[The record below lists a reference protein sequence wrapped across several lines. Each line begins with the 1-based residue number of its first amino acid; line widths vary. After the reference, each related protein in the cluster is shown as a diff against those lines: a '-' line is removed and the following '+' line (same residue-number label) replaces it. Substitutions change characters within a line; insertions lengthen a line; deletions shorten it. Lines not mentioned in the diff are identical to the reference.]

1 MTTLGI
7 AKQLL
12 SELRKPIVKGIRANR
27 DHLFPLDV
35 FSPDSERYTSIMTM
49 QNLDGSHHLHDRARV
64 ALSNDWRSRSEGRGH
79 SVHPL
84 RLRSSSIA
92 NSRAVHRSFWSRN
105 FRRPREIVM
114 LTAERVMRFP
124 RRSPRATF
132 RCPWDIAKYQQKRL
146 KEGAAPKTINLELGT
161 FRSITT
167 RSGHWARL
175 IPDIRML
182 EVDNDIGRS
191 LTAAEAD
198 AVLEACSSSESRL
211 LYPIVLLQLETG
223 SRSGT
228 VLKLPWGDVDFKGKG
243 SAVGEGQDESGDQ
256 AHHPD
261 QPARDGY
268 ARGLG

>member
-1 MTTLGI
+1 
-7 AKQLL
+7 
-12 SELRKPIVKGIRANR
+12 
-27 DHLFPLDV
+27 
-35 FSPDSERYTSIMTM
+35 
-49 QNLDGSHHLHDRARV
+49 
-64 ALSNDWRSRSEGRGH
+64 
-79 SVHPL
+79 
-84 RLRSSSIA
+84 
-92 NSRAVHRSFWSRN
+92 
-105 FRRPREIVM
+105 
-114 LTAERVMRFP
+114 
-124 RRSPRATF
+124 
-132 RCPWDIAKYQQKRL
+132 
-146 KEGAAPKTINLELGT
+146 
-161 FRSITT
+161 
-167 RSGHWARL
+167 
-175 IPDIRML
+175 ML

-243 SAVGEGQDESGDQ
+243 SAVGEGQDESGNQ